1 MEVKKYSNFNIN
13 LRGYDINIGSRT
25 YIMGILNVTP
35 DSFSDG
41 GKFTS
46 VDIAVKHALEMEKLG
61 ADIIDVGGESTR
73 PGAKKV
79 NVEEEL
85 SRVIPVVERLV
96 KEVNL
101 PISVDTYK
109 SEVARKTLEIGVHM
123 INDVWG
129 LQKDEKIAD
138 VIAEYD
144 VPICIMH
151 NKENTD
157 YDIDIMKSIK
167 MFFKKSLDIAHKAGI
182 KDDKILL
189 DPGIGFGKTY
199 EQNLEVMDRL
209 EELNDLGY
217 PILLG
222 ISRKSIIG
230 NTLNV
235 PANERLEGTIATNI
249 IGIVKGTEI
258 IRVHDIKE
266 NLKAVKVADAIL
278 RGGKWTKY

>member
-1 MEVKKYSNFNIN
+1 
-13 LRGYDINIGSRT
+13 
-25 YIMGILNVTP
+25 
-35 DSFSDG
+35 
-41 GKFTS
+41 
-46 VDIAVKHALEMEKLG
+46 
-61 ADIIDVGGESTR
+61 
-73 PGAKKV
+73 
-79 NVEEEL
+79 
-85 SRVIPVVERLV
+85 
-96 KEVNL
+96 
-101 PISVDTYK
+101 
-109 SEVARKTLEIGVHM
+109 
-123 INDVWG
+123 
-129 LQKDEKIAD
+129 
-138 VIAEYD
+138 
-144 VPICIMH
+144 MH